1 MRYVHLLVS
10 PTLANGEETC
20 LLRYLLGRDQ
30 YRQPRRL
37 RSRNLHTP
45 CKGPLRFHSGYVCS
59 WGWPLEC
66 CLFEVKKGLLD
77 IDEREEVLEHE
88 SVV

>member
-59 WGWPLEC
+59 WGWPLGH
-66 CLFEVKKGLLD
+66 CLIVEKGLLD